1 MNNYDKEMKK
11 HKGPLSFSSN
21 LESIE
26 DIEYSE
32 KESSAHNGKIERSC
46 MASGTLSSKAILS
59 RASNFSIN
67 DILGDSSKKGQ
78 NSEKSV
84 AKDPLQN

>member
-1 MNNYDKEMKK
+1 
-11 HKGPLSFSSN
+11 
-21 LESIE
+21 
-26 DIEYSE
+26 
-32 KESSAHNGKIERSC
+32 

-84 AKDPLQN
+84 AKDSLPKQEKAVQKPPQNPLPANEL

>member
-1 MNNYDKEMKK
+1 
-11 HKGPLSFSSN
+11 
-21 LESIE
+21 
-26 DIEYSE
+26 
-32 KESSAHNGKIERSC
+32 

-84 AKDPLQN
+84 AKEPLQNLEKAV

>member
-1 MNNYDKEMKK
+1 MKR

-26 DIEYSE
+26 DIDYSA
-32 KESSAHNGKIERSC
+32 ESSANNGKIERSC

-67 DILGDSSKKGQ
+67 DILGDSSKKG
-78 NSEKSV
+78 
-84 AKDPLQN
+84 